1 VLVRL
6 LLFLV
11 FLVVPLLELW
21 GLIRVGQWIG
31 AWPTVA
37 LVLATGLVG
46 VSLARAQG
54 WRIWRRAQEKLAYG
68 ELPGDELLDGL
79 AVFVG
84 GVLLLM
90 PGFFHRCAWAR
101 LPAAPEPGA
110 HQAQGQAAAVAPAG
124 ARDAR
129 GVVEAPMVVGA
140 RDTERTAH
148 AHRRSAPEGQGGTQA
163 KTREDAHRPP
173 AFFSYPRDVGPQV
186 AEHARPL
193 EGTQDDNEGRSRD
206 EADKSP

>member
-1 VLVRL
+1 MRAREAMVLVRL

-90 PGFFHRCAWAR
+90 PGFFTDVLGLVFLLPLSRALIKRRVKRR
-101 LPAAPEPGA
+101 LW
-110 HQAQGQAAAVAPAG
+110 HQL
-124 ARDAR
+124 AR
-129 GVVEAPMVVGA
+129 GTHVVWW
-140 RDTERTAH
+140 
-148 AHRRSAPEGQGGTQA
+148 RRQWW
-163 KTREDAHRPP
+163 
-173 AFFSYPRDVGPQV
+173 
-186 AEHARPL
+186 
-193 EGTQDDNEGRSRD
+193 
-206 EADKSP
+206 